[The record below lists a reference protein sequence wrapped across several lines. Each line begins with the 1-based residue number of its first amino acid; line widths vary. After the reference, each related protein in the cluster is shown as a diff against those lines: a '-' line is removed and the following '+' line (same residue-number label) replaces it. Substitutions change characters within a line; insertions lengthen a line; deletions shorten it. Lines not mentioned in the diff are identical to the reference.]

1 MSFDLM
7 EHNLFGLSFR
17 EGVWLFP
24 IVFTLHV
31 LEELPRFT
39 EWARRYASER
49 FTHQDYLRVHSAGP
63 ILSPLSAGAIS
74 LFPNQWTVL
83 CFFALV
89 FAPAVLFNSL
99 FHAGATLQS
108 GAYCPGL
115 FTAISL
121 YLPVF
126 YILCRLAL
134 REGLL
139 SNNTMILGLLVA
151 GVFHAVEV
159 GHNLY
164 KAW

>member
-1 MSFDLM
+1 MSFDLL
-7 EHNLFGLSFR
+7 EQSLFGLSFR

-24 IVFTLHV
+24 IAFMVHV
-31 LEELPRFT
+31 LEELPRFAD
-39 EWARRYASER
+39 WARRHASKR
-49 FTHQDYLRVHSAGP
+49 FTLNDYLRVHCAGL
-63 ILSPLSAGAIS
+63 IVSPMSAGAIW
-74 LFPNQWTVL
+74 LFPNSWTVL
-83 CFFALV
+83 LFFALV
-89 FAPAVLFNSL
+89 FAPAVFFNSL
-99 FHAGATLQS
+99 FHAGATLHS

-115 FTAISL
+115 FTAIVL
-121 YLPVF
+121 YLPLF

-139 SNNTMILGLLVA
+139 SNSTMIVGLLIA